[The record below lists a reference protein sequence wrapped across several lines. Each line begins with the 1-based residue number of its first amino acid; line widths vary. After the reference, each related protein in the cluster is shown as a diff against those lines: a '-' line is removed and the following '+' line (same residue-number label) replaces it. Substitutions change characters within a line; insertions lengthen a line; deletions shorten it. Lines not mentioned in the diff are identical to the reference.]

1 MYDEFKCPVCGKGY
15 PMRKDADECW
25 KSHCRMCV
33 FLWLEIYKD
42 RLEWKTSKRE
52 LSSYDHPFEGVKRQV
67 TEDDQSIE
75 FSTMIVKDEKA
86 TKADVDEAMKRLV
99 EDARKALAEWSGALN
114 GFEEKENLR

>member
-1 MYDEFKCPVCGKGY
+1 MACEFECSVCGNKY
-15 PMRKDADECW
+15 HFKEDAENCEHSHRRMR
-25 KSHCRMCV
+25 V

-86 TKADVDEAMKRLV
+86 TKADVHEAMKRLV
-99 EDARKALAEWSGALN
+99 EDARKALAEWSGALD
-114 GFEEKENLR
+114 GFEEKENLG